1 MAWTYRG
8 VFKWPKN
15 DHHIDPNIIQ
25 WNTCHIY
32 PCLRPRNM
40 CNTFQI
46 LLPPPTPFIIFDFQK
61 NTYIRINQALYHP
74 VSVRLTVWC
83 HHCQQAQYLSII
95 TVHSHWQVTQCPYT
109 QSLTCHSV
117 SVYTVADMSL
127 NVRIHSR
134 WHVTQCPYTQ
144 SVTCHSVS
152 VYTVADMSLSIRIHS
167 RWHVTQCPYSQSLT
181 CQSVSVYTVADMSLS
196 VRIHSRWHVTQ
207 SPYTKSLTCHS
218 VSVCSTV

>member
-127 NVRIHSR
+127 RVHIQSR
-134 WHVTQCPYTQ
+134 WHVTQCPYAQQ
-144 SVTCHSVS
+144 SSVITVTTPQYGQVLFYSI
-152 VYTVADMSLSIRIHS
+152 SLCALPQQEPITKRSCFCARSLDLSEFFIHQ
-167 RWHVTQCPYSQSLT
+167 RKHKW
-181 CQSVSVYTVADMSLS
+181 LS
-196 VRIHSRWHVTQ
+196 
-207 SPYTKSLTCHS
+207 
-218 VSVCSTV
+218 